1 MKRNKRIRTSL
12 ALVFIVFSCTLV
24 LIPLYFTVLNSFKPY
39 PEIAANIAALPRE
52 ATLNNIKEAWTR
64 LNYPLVLLNTLI
76 VTVFSAIGTVI
87 LSGMTGYWLARHQ
100 NRFTRLCYVLILCG
114 MSVPFQCIMITFARM
129 IGLLNLGNRY
139 LGVIMSNWT
148 FSLPMSVF
156 LVTGAVKS
164 LPVEIEESAVIDGC
178 SPINLYWR
186 IVFPP
191 TKGTMFTIV
200 SLEVLKYW
208 NNYLMTQ
215 FILTKPQ
222 RRTIQIAMMSLFN
235 EAMFSWDVAVAAVT
249 LSILPLFIFFVI
261 AQKQVLSS
269 ATVGAVKG

>member
-1 MKRNKRIRTSL
+1 MKRKKTMQTAL
-12 ALVFIVFSCTLV
+12 ALAFVVFSCSLV

-39 PEIAANIAALPRE
+39 PEIAANIAAFPKSP
-52 ATLNNIKEAWTR
+52 TLANFKEAWKR
-64 LNYPLVLLNTLI
+64 LDFLRVLGNTLI
-76 VTVFSAIGTVI
+76 VTVFSAVGIVV
-87 LSGMTGYWLARHQ
+87 LSGMTGYWITRHQ
-100 NRFTRLCYVLILCG
+100 NRFTKLCYVLILCG
-114 MSVPFQCIMITFARM
+114 MSVPFQCIMITFAKM
-129 IGLLNLGNRY
+129 IGLMNLGNKY
-139 LGVIMSNWT
+139 IGVIMSNWV
-148 FSLPMSVF
+148 FSMPMSVF
-156 LVTGAVKS
+156 LVTGAVKA

-178 SPINLYWR
+178 SPWNLYWR
-186 IVFPP
+186 IVFPL

-222 RRTIQIAMMSLFN
+222 LRTIQIAMMSLFN
-235 EAMFSWDVAVAAVT
+235 EALFSWDVAVAAVT

>member
-1 MKRNKRIRTSL
+1 MKKSKTITMALSL
-12 ALVFIVFSCTLV
+12 TFIVFSCILV

-39 PEIAANIAALPRE
+39 SEIAANIAAFPHQL
-52 ATLNNIKEAWTR
+52 TLDNFKEAWQR
-64 LNYPLVLLNTLI
+64 LNYLLVLMNTLI
-76 VTVFSAIGTVI
+76 VTIFSAVGTVI

-100 NRFTRLCYVLILCG
+100 NWFTKLCFVLILCG
-114 MSVPFQCIMITFARM
+114 MSVPFQCIMITFAKM
-129 IGLLNLGNRY
+129 IGILNLGNRY

-164 LPVEIEESAVIDGC
+164 LPIEIEESAVIDGC
-178 SPINLYWR
+178 TPFSLYWR
-186 IVFPP
+186 IVFPL

-235 EAMFSWDVAVAAVT
+235 EALFSWDVAVAAVT

>member
-1 MKRNKRIRTSL
+1 MKRNKMIRTALTL
-12 ALVFIVFSCTLV
+12 AFVIFSCSLV
-24 LIPLYFTVLNSFKPY
+24 LVPLYFTVLNSFKPY
-39 PEIAANIAALPRE
+39 SEIAANIAAFPHSP
-52 ATLNNIKEAWTR
+52 TLANFKEAWKR
-64 LNYPLVLLNTLI
+64 LHFPLVLFNTLVI
-76 VTVFSAIGTVI
+76 TVFSAVGTVI

-100 NRFTRLCYVLILCG
+100 NRFTKLCYVLILCG

-129 IGLLNLGNRY
+129 TGLLNMGNKY
-139 LGVIMSNWT
+139 IGVIMSNWT

-164 LPVEIEESAVIDGC
+164 LPIEIEESAVIDGC
-178 SPINLYWR
+178 TPLSLYWR
-186 IVFPP
+186 IVFPL

-215 FILTKPQ
+215 FILTRQ
-222 RRTIQIAMMSLFN
+222 QMRTIQIAMMSLFN
-235 EAMFSWDVAVAAVT
+235 EALFSWDVAVAAVT
-249 LSILPLFIFFVI
+249 LSILPLFIFFVV

>member
-1 MKRNKRIRTSL
+1 MKRKKTMQTAL
-12 ALVFIVFSCTLV
+12 ALAFVVFSCSLV

-39 PEIAANIAALPRE
+39 PEIAANIAAFPKSP
-52 ATLNNIKEAWTR
+52 TLANFKEAWKR
-64 LNYPLVLLNTLI
+64 LDFLRVLGNTLI
-76 VTVFSAIGTVI
+76 VTVFSAVGIVV
-87 LSGMTGYWLARHQ
+87 LSGMTGYWITRHQ
-100 NRFTRLCYVLILCG
+100 NRFTKLCFVLILCG
-114 MSVPFQCIMITFARM
+114 MSVPFQCIMITFAKM
-129 IGLLNLGNRY
+129 IGLMNLGNKY
-139 LGVIMSNWT
+139 IGVIMSNWV
-148 FSLPMSVF
+148 FSMPMSVF
-156 LVTGAVKS
+156 LVTGAVKA

-178 SPINLYWR
+178 SPWNLYWR
-186 IVFPP
+186 IVFPL

-222 RRTIQIAMMSLFN
+222 LRTIQIAMMSLFN
-235 EAMFSWDVAVAAVT
+235 EALFSWDVAVAAVT

>member
-1 MKRNKRIRTSL
+1 MKRNRTIRTALTL
-12 ALVFIVFSCTLV
+12 AFVIFSCSLV

-39 PEIAANIAALPRE
+39 PEIAANIAAFPKN
-52 ATLNNIKEAWTR
+52 ATLANFKEAWKR
-64 LNYPLVLLNTLI
+64 LHFPLVLFNTLI
-76 VTVFSAIGTVI
+76 ITVFSAVGTVI

-100 NRFTRLCYVLILCG
+100 NRLTRLCFVLILCG
-114 MSVPFQCIMITFARM
+114 MSVPFQCIMITFAKM
-129 IGLLNLGNRY
+129 IGLMNLGNKY
-139 LGVIMSNWT
+139 MGVIISNWT

-164 LPVEIEESAVIDGC
+164 LPIEIEESAVIDGC
-178 SPINLYWR
+178 TPLSLYWR
-186 IVFPP
+186 IVFPL

-215 FILTKPQ
+215 FILTRQ
-222 RRTIQIAMMSLFN
+222 QMRTIQIAMMSLFN
-235 EAMFSWDVAVAAVT
+235 EALFSWDVAVAAVT

>member
-1 MKRNKRIRTSL
+1 MKRKKAIGTFFSL
-12 ALVFIVFSCTLV
+12 AFIIFSCSLV

-39 PEIAANIAALPRE
+39 SEIAANIAAFPKNP
-52 ATLNNIKEAWTR
+52 TLANFKEAWKR
-64 LNYPLVLLNTLI
+64 LDFLRALGNTLI
-76 VTVFSAIGTVI
+76 VTVFSVTGIVV
-87 LSGMTGYWLARHQ
+87 LSGMTGYWITRHQ
-100 NRFTRLCYVLILCG
+100 NWFTKICFVLILCG
-114 MSVPFQCIMITFARM
+114 MSVPFQCIMITFAKM
-129 IGLLNLGNRY
+129 IGLMKMGNQY
-139 LGVIMSNWT
+139 FGVIMSNWT

-164 LPVEIEESAVIDGC
+164 LPIEIEESAVIDGC
-178 SPINLYWR
+178 SPMNLYWR
-186 IVFPP
+186 IVFPL
-191 TKGTMFTIV
+191 TKGTMFTIA

-222 RRTIQIAMMSLFN
+222 LRTIQIAMMSLFN
-235 EAMFSWDVAVAAVT
+235 EALFSWDVAVAAVT

>member
-1 MKRNKRIRTSL
+1 MKRNKRISTFL
-12 ALVFIVFSCTLV
+12 ALAFIVFSCTLV
-24 LIPLYFTVLNSFKPY
+24 LIPLYFTVLNTFKPY
-39 PEIAANIAALPRE
+39 PEIAANIAAFPHE

-129 IGLLNLGNRY
+129 IGLMNLGNRY

-164 LPVEIEESAVIDGC
+164 LPIEIEESAVIDGC

-186 IVFPP
+186 IVFPL

>member
-186 IVFPP
+186 IVFPL

-249 LSILPLFIFFVI
+249 LSVLPLFIFFVI